1 MSEAAFTLSAFGDEI
16 DDDLATQLDVL
27 ASEGIYHLEL
37 RGAWGANVLAL
48 DDAELARAAALLRE
62 RGFGVSAIGSPIGKS
77 SLDQPPAFE
86 LDRLERA
93 IAAADVLGTRLIRVF
108 SFYVPPGEAAR
119 HRDEVLERM
128 ARLAERAER
137 AGVTLLHENEKEI
150 YGDTAE
156 RCEDILSTVS
166 SPALRMAFD
175 PANFVQVGVRP
186 MAEAWP
192 RLADYSTHIHIK
204 DAILDGGQ
212 VRPAGAGDGEIPALI
227 AALVERG
234 YRGFLTLE
242 PHLKVAGTSG
252 GFSGESGMRV
262 AIQALRTVLNIA
274 GVPLSYDKRAP

>member
-37 RGAWGANVLAL
+37 RGAWGANVLDL

-77 SLDQPPAFE
+77 RLDQPPTFE
-86 LDRLERA
+86 LDRIERA
-93 IAAADVLGTRLIRVF
+93 IAVADALGTRLIRVF

-128 ARLAERAER
+128 ASLAERAER

-150 YGDTAE
+150 YGDIAE

-192 RLADYSTHIHIK
+192 RLAGYSTHIHIK
-204 DAILDGGQ
+204 DAIFDGGH
-212 VRPAGAGDGEIPALI
+212 VCPAGAGDGDIPALI

-242 PHLKVAGTSG
+242 PHLTVAGSSG

-274 GVPLSYDKRAP
+274 GVSLSYNKPAP